1 MPTLTLA
8 GMVLGTVHYFAPELA
23 QGRPAIPQ
31 SDVYAA
37 GIVLYEMLT
46 GTLPFDAENPLA
58 VAMQQITQAPTPP
71 RRLNATIPPS
81 ILDWDGSSVA
91 GTTIESRM
99 AAIISALQGGGFL
112 DYQDNHRAL
121 YGHPH
126 HRLQRLVGLLGHA
139 HLHQG
144 LPAPVRRGREQVG
157 RGLLRRARAAH
168 RFAIQG
174 HRLVRLRPSGWRAP
188 TAPARPPGGPLTG
201 AAAGV
206 APSPAAARVRDGGEE
221 AGRRPGGVAGAGQSG
236 RGRAAGTTPPAPP
249 PRWPPGRESR

>member
-23 QGRPAIPQ
+23 QGRPAVPQ

-99 AAIISALQGGGFL
+99 AASITALQGGGFL
-112 DYQDNHRAL
+112 DYQDNR
-121 YGHPH
+121 GR
-126 HRLQRLVGLLGHA
+126 RLLGTLPQRL
-139 HLHQG
+139 
-144 LPAPVRRGREQVG
+144 
-157 RGLLRRARAAH
+157 
-168 RFAIQG
+168 
-174 HRLVRLRPSGWRAP
+174 
-188 TAPARPPGGPLTG
+188 
-201 AAAGV
+201 
-206 APSPAAARVRDGGEE
+206 
-221 AGRRPGGVAGAGQSG
+221 
-236 RGRAAGTTPPAPP
+236 
-249 PRWPPGRESR
+249 